1 MPNVIDVICNKT
13 PYEPITNIERISN
26 EMGILGYTDR
36 IDNTIPNNI
45 YVVGNIE
52 TNKYGTKFITIYH
65 PSTGEYFQN
74 KVKRSTYNLNP
85 CDSGD
90 IIKAVFNIQHKRKKN
105 ENDEWVQS
113 EEQEEILKNYTI
125 VKKFE

>member
-1 MPNVIDVICNKT
+1 MLKIIEVICSKF
-13 PYEPITNIERISN
+13 PYKPITNIERISYD
-26 EMGILGYTDR
+26 MGILGYTDI

-52 TNKYGTKFITIYH
+52 TNKYGTKFVTIYH
-65 PSTGEYFQN
+65 PNSGEYFQN
-74 KVKRSTYNLNP
+74 KVKRSAYNYNP

-90 IIKAVFNIQHKRKKN
+90 IIKAVFNIQYKRKKN
-105 ENDEWVQS
+105 EQDEWVNS
-113 EEQEEILKNYTI
+113 EEQEEILKNYSI